1 MNILDLIGRTDSAE
15 AGGKIPWDEPA
26 FSKRMLANHLS
37 QEHDWA
43 SRRGRIISQH
53 VDWLAAELDKGS
65 PQPGS
70 PADVLDLGC
79 GPGFYTQLL
88 AERGHRCVGVDFSPA
103 SIEYAREKAAASGAN
118 IEYVL
123 SDIRNYRE
131 MRQFDCIML
140 IFGEINVFSKE
151 EARGIITNCA
161 GMLRPGGFFLLEAHT
176 FEAVLATATA
186 PPAWQALEQGLFSDR
201 PHLFLQRNH
210 WDKSTARAVSS
221 YFVVDA
227 ASAEVA
233 SFRSVMQSYAD
244 VEYEGML
251 RRAGFG
257 TLERPDAAVWPAG
270 EYFEGKLQLF
280 QCRCEGLSSSFR

>member
-1 MNILDLIGRTDSAE
+1 MNILDLIGQVDSA
-15 AGGKIPWDEPA
+15 GTSCKIPWNEPA
-26 FSKRMLANHLS
+26 FSQRMLANHLS

-43 SRRGRIISQH
+43 SRRRRIISRH
-53 VDWLAAELDKGS
+53 VDWLTGELDKGA
-65 PQPGS
+65 PEPGS

-88 AERGHRCVGVDFSPA
+88 AERGHHCVGVDFSPA
-103 SIEYAREKAAASGAN
+103 SIEYAREKAAASSLD

-123 SDIRNYRE
+123 GDIRDFRE

-151 EARGIITNCA
+151 DARSIITNCA

-176 FEAVLATATA
+176 FEAVLATGTA
-186 PPAWQALEQGLFSDR
+186 PATWQALEQGLFSDR

-210 WDKSTARAVSS
+210 WDKSTSCAVSN
-221 YFVVDA
+221 YFVLDA
-227 ASAEVA
+227 ASAEV
-233 SFRSVMQSYAD
+233 SRFSSVMQSYAD

-257 TLERPDAAVWPAG
+257 TLERPDATVWQAG

-280 QCRCEGLSSSFR
+280 QCRCEGLSQS